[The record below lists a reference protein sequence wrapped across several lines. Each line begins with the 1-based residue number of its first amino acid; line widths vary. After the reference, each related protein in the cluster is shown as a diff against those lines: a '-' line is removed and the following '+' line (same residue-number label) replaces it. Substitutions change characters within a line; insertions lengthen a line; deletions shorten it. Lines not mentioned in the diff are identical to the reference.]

1 VAKTSHKTPAP
12 PEPSNRWRIVLT
24 GVAIGA
30 IWGVIMWGIN
40 AAIHHSSNGT
50 VFLYIVLS
58 MAMIGGGVAA
68 GVSVLLGDYSK
79 AKAKTLRREF
89 KLNIDSETISRE
101 RPPLK
106 LSRGEVEAVYI
117 GPFHSLRIVSTDSRR
132 TIVVPGELEQRES
145 ALRDL
150 LAIGLPL
157 RSFSDWLAD
166 IALVRVAI
174 AVTLGAAFISLWLPG
189 PVWRLEIGSTV
200 LLAGIIWDG
209 VRVGGDPNVEYKYIG
224 LERLLVVLAVL
235 GVLWRDAHVLFDIWP

>member
-1 VAKTSHKTPAP
+1 MTQYAFLSLAEP
-12 PEPSNRWRIVLT
+12 PEARRARQVRLGLAFCLT
-24 GVAIGA
+24 FGISVAAGHL
-30 IWGVIMWGIN
+30 WGRYNPNELKDQSID
-40 AAIHHSSNGT
+40 
-50 VFLYIVLS
+50 L
-58 MAMIGGGVAA
+58 IGGGVAA